1 MSKKNKKVL
10 ILGGSGF
17 VGSHTCFELLK
28 RGYKVIIYDL
38 NINYFL
44 QTSSQ
49 NKNILYRN
57 NFLLKGSEIIRGNT
71 LDISDLRRKI
81 YKHKPNYIINFA
93 ALPLAVTA
101 IENTEEAF
109 KSIILCTH
117 NVLEILRDCSFVQ
130 KYVHISSS
138 MVYGDF
144 YKFPNPEN
152 APKNPKEIYGSMK
165 LSSEYIVRG
174 YSKMHN
180 INSVIIRP
188 SAVYGPTDN
197 NFRVIQKLLSMA
209 MTGKQIVANNP
220 NNNFLDFTNV
230 KDTALGI
237 TLATIKKTKNL
248 ETFNITY
255 GKSNSLIKVLDIIKK
270 LVGKIDVKINKDNSF
285 YPKRGSLDIRKAK
298 KILGYNPSY
307 NLEKGIKEYYDY
319 LKFIENYEG

>member
-81 YKHKPNYIINFA
+81 YKYKPNYIINFA

-117 NVLEILRDCSFVQ
+117 NVLEILRDCNFVK

-180 INSVIIRP
+180 INS
-188 SAVYGPTDN
+188 VYGPTDN

-255 GKSNSLIKVLDIIKK
+255 GKSTSLIKVLNIIKK

-307 NLEKGIKEYYDY
+307 NLEKGIKEYYEY
-319 LKFIENYEG
+319 LKFIKNYEG

>member
-144 YKFPNPEN
+144 YKFPNQKTRQN
-152 APKNPKEIYGSMK
+152 F
-165 LSSEYIVRG
+165 
-174 YSKMHN
+174 
-180 INSVIIRP
+180 VIP
-188 SAVYGPTDN
+188 
-197 NFRVIQKLLSMA
+197 
-209 MTGKQIVANNP
+209 
-220 NNNFLDFTNV
+220 
-230 KDTALGI
+230 
-237 TLATIKKTKNL
+237 
-248 ETFNITY
+248 
-255 GKSNSLIKVLDIIKK
+255 
-270 LVGKIDVKINKDNSF
+270 
-285 YPKRGSLDIRKAK
+285 
-298 KILGYNPSY
+298 
-307 NLEKGIKEYYDY
+307 
-319 LKFIENYEG
+319 